1 MSHFYTPWKYQK
13 AFDCLTLSGSM
24 AMGHWHEKG
33 ELRILVTKNIL
44 ALDSDSPLICKEVNK
59 DWVVRSSGRSYR
71 LENKNLNSFE

>member
-1 MSHFYTPWKYQK
+1 
-13 AFDCLTLSGSM
+13 
-24 AMGHWHEKG
+24 MGHWHEKG
-33 ELRILVTKNIL
+33 KLRILVTKNIL

>member
-1 MSHFYTPWKYQK
+1 
-13 AFDCLTLSGSM
+13 
-24 AMGHWHEKG
+24 MGHWHEKG

-59 DWVVRSSGRSYR
+59 DWVVRSLGRSYR